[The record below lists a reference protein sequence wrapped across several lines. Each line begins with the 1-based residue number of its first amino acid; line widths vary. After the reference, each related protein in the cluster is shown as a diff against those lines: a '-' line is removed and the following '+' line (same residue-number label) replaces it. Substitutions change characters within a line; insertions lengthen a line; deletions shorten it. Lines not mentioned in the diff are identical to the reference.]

1 VSVIRSICV
10 YCGANAGVLPDYAD
24 AARRTA
30 ALLTE
35 NGITIVYGG
44 GSVGLMGILAD
55 AALASGGSVIGVIP
69 RHLTA
74 REIAHDRLTELHVV
88 GSMHE
93 RKALMMELSDAFI
106 ALPGG
111 LGTLEELFEIL
122 TWSQL
127 GLHAKPCGLLNVR
140 GYYDPLVALLDRAVD
155 QRFLRPEH
163 RGLLLAESD
172 VGRLLERLR
181 RFEAPRVQKWLTE
194 DTGDGEPGL

>member
-1 VSVIRSICV
+1 MSAIRTVCV
-10 YCGANAGVLPDYAD
+10 YCGANAGVLPDYTD

-30 ALLTE
+30 ALLTQ

-69 RHLTA
+69 EHLTA

-93 RKALMMELSDAFI
+93 RKALMMKLSDAFI
-106 ALPGG
+106 AMPGG

-122 TWSQL
+122 TWGQL

-163 RGLLLAESD
+163 RGLLLVEND

-181 RFEAPRVQKWLTE
+181 HFEAPSVRKWLTD
-194 DTGDGEPGL
+194 DT

>member
-1 VSVIRSICV
+1 VSGIRSICV

-30 ALLTE
+30 DLLTQ

-55 AALASGGSVIGVIP
+55 AALACGGSVIGVIP
-69 RHLTA
+69 EHLTA

-93 RKALMMELSDAFI
+93 RKALMMQLSDAFI

-122 TWSQL
+122 TWGQL

-163 RGLLLAESD
+163 RGMLLVEND

-181 RFEAPRVQKWLTE
+181 HFEAPRVRKWLTD
-194 DTGDGEPGL
+194 DT